1 MRQQEMIFVSFKRA
15 IMLQFDRQSV
25 KTRSPPM
32 PSKIAIN
39 ILIRTLLYP
48 RLASTI
54 LYHAIIETNKF
65 DLIRLIQ
72 RVLKGN
78 SISRCRVIFFFS
90 LSILFF
96 VCVSTVVA
104 AS

>member
-1 MRQQEMIFVSFKRA
+1 MIFISFKRA

-72 RVLKGN
+72 RKGKLD
-78 SISRCRVIFFFS
+78 IKMSRNFSSSSPFPPFF
-90 LSILFF
+90 L
-96 VCVSTVVA
+96 CVSTVVA

>member
-1 MRQQEMIFVSFKRA
+1 MIFVSFKRA
-15 IMLQFDRQSV
+15 IMLQFDRRSI

-39 ILIRTLLYP
+39 ILIRTLLCP

-54 LYHAIIETNKF
+54 SYHAIIETNKF

-78 SISRCRVIFFFS
+78 SI
-90 LSILFF
+90 
-96 VCVSTVVA
+96 
-104 AS
+104 